1 MTAARLV
8 PSARSVRLLSAVA
21 GALLGGVL
29 LTAQTLDR
37 AAVDARLGRIFQ
49 DGAYE
54 PPAFG
59 PARWSALSSVTR
71 SVTR

>member
-29 LTAQTLDR
+29 LTAQTLDTGATLWR
-37 AAVDARLGRIFQ
+37 FGSLILIFMTGWALWAALNA
-49 DGAYE
+49 
-54 PPAFG
+54 
-59 PARWSALSSVTR
+59 
-71 SVTR
+71 